1 MGLWGNEWVLA
12 LRQAKRQP
20 LHSLRWLIYVYDSV
34 VNYKIPVDQFGQPIV
49 EFDSAQQKYGIWT
62 GPYKDKSAVGFIVLS
77 LSNYTWYSSISYF
90 PYFPNTG
97 GLWPRPIEHV
107 NYK

>member
-1 MGLWGNEWVLA
+1 MLA

-49 EFDSAQQKYGIWT
+49 EFDSAQQKYGI
-62 GPYKDKSAVGFIVLS
+62 
-77 LSNYTWYSSISYF
+77 
-90 PYFPNTG
+90 
-97 GLWPRPIEHV
+97 
-107 NYK
+107 